1 MTIFDDCEKKIVQ
14 IELGYY
20 TIERKKRERK
30 RIKLIIVEFYESP
43 L

>member
-1 MTIFDDCEKKIVQ
+1 MIVEKKIVQ

-20 TIERKKRERK
+20 TIEKKERE